1 MKSMIL
7 DPDLT
12 RRLIRRR
19 RRLGHDRK
27 DEVWDGVYVMAPDAD
42 IEHEFF
48 GFELAVAFREAIGGP
63 PAGLVLAGGN
73 VSDQEVKW
81 TKNYR
86 CPDVS
91 VFLPGNPA
99 QNRRTHW
106 FGGPDFAVEVM
117 SPYDRSRRKL
127 PFYAK
132 VGVRELL
139 LVNRRRWALE
149 LYRLHDDAL
158 ELVGKSVPETSAI
171 LTSTVL
177 PVSFRLLPDSP
188 RPQIELTRT
197 DGTQKWLI

>member
-1 MKSMIL
+1 MKSVII

-12 RRLIRRR
+12 KRLIRRR
-19 RRLGHDRK
+19 RRLGLDRK
-27 DEVWDGVYVMAPDAD
+27 DEVWDGVYVVAPDAD
-42 IEHEFF
+42 IEHQFF

-63 PAGLVLAGGN
+63 PGGLVLAGGN

-86 CPDVS
+86 CPDVV

-106 FGGPDFAVEVM
+106 FGGPDFAVEVI

-139 LVNRRRWALE
+139 LVDRKRWALE
-149 LYRLHDDAL
+149 LYRLQDDAL
-158 ELVGKSVPETSAI
+158 ELVGKSVPQTSDI
-171 LTSTVL
+171 LASKVL

-197 DGTQKWLI
+197 GGTQKWLI